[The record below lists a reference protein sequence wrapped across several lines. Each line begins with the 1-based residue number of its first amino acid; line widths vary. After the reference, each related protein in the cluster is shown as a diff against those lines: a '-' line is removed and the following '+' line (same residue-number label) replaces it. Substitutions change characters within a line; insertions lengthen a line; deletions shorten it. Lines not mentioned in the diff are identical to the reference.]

1 MVRNVVIPAM
11 LSVRNVMVVESK
23 PSNFFSISLGLFLI
37 NAFVASVATKAI
49 IDRLFYIISIIS
61 LI

>member
-23 PSNFFSISLGLFLI
+23 PSNFFSISF
-37 NAFVASVATKAI
+37 
-49 IDRLFYIISIIS
+49 RLFF
-61 LI
+61 